1 VPVKRRAEALTGNE
15 VRPMNTVPRTPADHY
30 REAERLLA
38 AAESS
43 RTAEIQSTDALIAI
57 GHAVLATVPP
67 RRARR
72 RPATQPTSATGGG
85 PRQRWLNGQDDR
97 PDEGD
102 QQ

>member
-1 VPVKRRAEALTGNE
+1 MPVKRRAEALTGNE
-15 VRPMNTVPRTPADHY
+15 VRPMNTV
-30 REAERLLA
+30 
-38 AAESS
+38 
-43 RTAEIQSTDALIAI
+43 EIQSTDALIAI

-72 RPATQPTSATGGG
+72 RPATQPTSATGGS